1 MDTLL
6 IRCGKAGMT
15 LASNKVQVGKKV
27 SFAGYV
33 IDGRMQFA
41 DPKKVEVVTNF
52 PRPTCQW
59 ELRGWMGLCNQ
70 LNHYV
75 PGLAGEQA

>member
-33 IDGRMQFA
+33 IDGIMQYA
-41 DPKKVEVVTNF
+41 DP
-52 PRPTCQW
+52 
-59 ELRGWMGLCNQ
+59 
-70 LNHYV
+70 
-75 PGLAGEQA
+75 